1 MTACI
6 SIRLFLYC
14 FFHLASLVHHNE
26 LEQVTAINS
35 INIHL
40 TIFNMSSLEL
50 SYPLTSLLLF
60 ASIINAQQTT
70 PFTDPL
76 TGINFQRFFGARTQ
90 FAFGIAL
97 PENPSTDF
105 IGQISAPMPNG
116 AGWAGISLQ
125 EDMEGPL
132 LLTAWPNGAEVV
144 HSFRVAGNED
154 DSPPVATGAFKVLPI
169 LTGTVVN
176 AGHMTFT
183 FLCQNCIGNAK
194 TGFTASDTAGDFQMG
209 WALASRA
216 VSDAADPATVLPFH
230 DSGMYLD
237 VLL

>member
-1 MTACI
+1 MTTTKFI
-6 SIRLFLYC
+6 IL
-14 FFHLASLVHHNE
+14 H
-26 LEQVTAINS
+26 I
-35 INIHL
+35 
-40 TIFNMSSLEL
+40 TIFNMSPLEL
-50 SYPLTSLLLF
+50 PYTFISLLLF
-60 ASIINAQQTT
+60 TAIASTQQTT

-144 HSFRVAGNED
+144 HSFRVARNED
-154 DSPPVATGAFKVLPI
+154 DSPPVTTGAFKVLPI
-169 LTGTVVN
+169 PTGTVVN
-176 AGHMTFT
+176 ASHMTFT
-183 FLCQNCIGNAK
+183 FLCQNCIGDAK

-216 VSDAADPATVLPFH
+216 VSDAADPAAVLPFH
-230 DSGMYLD
+230 NSGMYLNISNQ
-237 VLL
+237 VSS

>member
-1 MTACI
+1 MNATKFI
-6 SIRLFLYC
+6 IL
-14 FFHLASLVHHNE
+14 H
-26 LEQVTAINS
+26 I
-35 INIHL
+35 

-50 SYPLTSLLLF
+50 PCTLISLLLF
-60 ASIINAQQTT
+60 AAMANTQQTT

-132 LLTAWPNGAEVV
+132 LLTAWPNGAGVV
-144 HSFRVAGNED
+144 HSFRVARNED
-154 DSPPVATGAFKVLPI
+154 DSPPVATGAFNVLPI

-176 AGHMTFT
+176 ASHMTFT
-183 FLCQNCIGNAK
+183 FLCQNCIGDAK
-194 TGFTASDTAGDFQMG
+194 MGFTASDTAGDFQMG

-216 VSDAADPATVLPFH
+216 VSDAADPAAVLPFH

-237 VLL
+237 VFYSKCLANSILKVSMTSQLC